1 MSVEGLL
8 TILQNSVV
16 GRAISGNTG
25 SGWWFANIET
35 LHVLATSAVFG
46 SIAMI
51 DLRLLGVTSRDSR
64 VSRLSREILI
74 YTWVAFAL
82 SVITG
87 TLLFISKAE
96 TYFHNLQ
103 FQLKCLLMALAG
115 VNMLMFHFGT
125 YRRVLEWD
133 SALPPPI
140 GARLAGGLSLAL
152 WIGVIFMGR
161 WIGFKT

>member
-1 MSVEGLL
+1 VSVEGLL
-8 TILQNSVV
+8 AVLQNSTV
-16 GRAISGNTG
+16 GRTISGNIG

-46 SIAMI
+46 SIAMV
-51 DLRLLGVTSRDSR
+51 DLRLLGVTSRDST
-64 VSRLSREILI
+64 VSRLSQEVLV

-103 FQLKCLLMALAG
+103 FQLKFLFMALAG
-115 VNMLMFHFGT
+115 LNMLMFHFGT
-125 YRRVLEWD
+125 YRRVLQWD
-133 SALPPPI
+133 NALPPPI
-140 GARLAGGLSLAL
+140 GARLAGALSLAL
-152 WIGVIFMGR
+152 WICVIFMGR